1 MITRFGIH
9 WLVPLSFGVAT
20 FALAKEL
27 GPLPDGLRDVVAAF
41 ITLTIMPLLPIV
53 LTGTELM
60 FGVDLARRL
69 YGRRFCR
76 LWGLDMAE
84 DRSRS

>member
-9 WLVPLSFGVAT
+9 WLVPLSLGVALFT
-20 FALAKEL
+20 VALQLAPL
-27 GPLPDGLRDVVAAF
+27 GPVASTVVSGTISLLVAPILPL
-41 ITLTIMPLLPIV
+41 I
-53 LTGTELM
+53 LTGTEVM

-76 LWGLDMAE
+76 LWGLETAE
-84 DRSRS
+84 DRKES